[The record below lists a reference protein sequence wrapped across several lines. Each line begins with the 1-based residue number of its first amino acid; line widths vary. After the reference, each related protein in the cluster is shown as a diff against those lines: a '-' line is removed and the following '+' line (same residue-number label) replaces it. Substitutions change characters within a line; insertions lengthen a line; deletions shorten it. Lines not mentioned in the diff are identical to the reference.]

1 MAITSL
7 YVTNVGPFDEI
18 EFEFDRQ
25 VNVFT
30 GPNNSGKS
38 SALWVLGDITVYPF
52 LFPAKLLR
60 QGHIAEFAS
69 HVSGASERDFQG
81 QLPVAHSTHD
91 DSSGFWND
99 ERWQKHVDILEMIGY
114 SKFIPALRRST
125 DFRSQGPRAQRRE
138 DDEDEAH
145 SHLGDGEDVRLRPST
160 LRRFVRRR
168 PREREDQNP
177 ELRRRLALISD
188 NPSLVSDEAVI
199 QKIIELDYRSYLRQE
214 PASRKIIATIGEMT
228 SEITEGFPIEFNGVG
243 EDEHGFFPKFHTS
256 FGPMPLNTL
265 SQGTQSIIQ
274 WLTHLLVGYAEYYDF
289 PENLEERS
297 GILIIDEIDAHL
309 HPSWQRRIIPT
320 LLRHFPNLQIF
331 CSTHSPLMLAGLKGG
346 QIQLLQRDK
355 DGKVTVSRNE
365 VDIVGWTADEVM
377 RNYDG
382 RGRAYRP
389 VHG

>member
-1 MAITSL
+1 M
-7 YVTNVGPFDEI
+7 
-18 EFEFDRQ
+18 
-25 VNVFT
+25 
-30 GPNNSGKS
+30 
-38 SALWVLGDITVYPF
+38 
-52 LFPAKLLR
+52 
-60 QGHIAEFAS
+60 
-69 HVSGASERDFQG
+69 
-81 QLPVAHSTHD
+81 
-91 DSSGFWND
+91 
-99 ERWQKHVDILEMIGY
+99 
-114 SKFIPALRRST
+114 
-125 DFRSQGPRAQRRE
+125 
-138 DDEDEAH
+138 
-145 SHLGDGEDVRLRPST
+145 
-160 LRRFVRRR
+160 
-168 PREREDQNP
+168 
-177 ELRRRLALISD
+177 ISD

-365 VDIVGWTADEVM
+365 VDIVGWTADEVIRTM
-377 RNYDG
+377 MGVDDPTDQTTAEAARELRQLRSEGPRSDSEEELERQERIQVLRQLVDRDLLAG
-382 RGRAYRP
+382 GPEAAQRELFEQQFAEALQKYRQSQ
-389 VHG
+389 GLTQEND